1 MAEPSGVPP
10 SRLVGSTEDCGCSSA
25 APPQGLP
32 IPDSSS
38 VPSFPARVGEFH
50 NDDALTNDAVNHAT
64 KRYSQLRITM
74 SFDSDTDSNHSGGG
88 LPRREALHFETSPP
102 GSEPLGS
109 SRGGAR
115 KGHVIRGSATSEDIL
130 GHPSADDEEEGD
142 FQILPDDDEAGEDST
157 MGTRDRK
164 LVLSGRA
171 TGSPVPRAT
180 VHSPAS
186 SPVRSPER
194 TPPVSPQTIRSSP
207 IRRSHRLSAGTAPP
221 SSSMSPRSPGR
232 KSEAATATSSASAAG
247 ATTPDMSTSTGA
259 ASHRRSS
266 NDDVTF
272 KSPLTGPFRAI
283 RARAMASYK
292 CNIPEPNL
300 AGDEWLQEDGGSSSE
315 ESSQPEDSISSDDAS
330 GTLGE
335 ILEDDYDEDDDDN
348 VETDFAAIRP
358 MPNTFL
364 EMAPDRFDFLDRT
377 LVKKIH
383 EQKLSTFAAE
393 HNLFAKGLMQLLAER
408 DAVGVEDD
416 IHDSSNVI
424 KMGPLKKR
432 TSRGI
437 WSVKYVEIRR
447 GNLSYFADD
456 ARGIGSTHR
465 KTIHLRK
472 RTCRCTAVIDET
484 NSHNDIFVFDLVIE
498 GRPKIQFMAKSEE
511 ERHGWIRAVR
521 QALIGD
527 VEGSQQNT
535 PVDLSVYQ
543 SAIDSYRTVTTALK
557 QVESRGDY
565 LVAVDSLLYRKTASS
580 ALRVPMSWLRE
591 EVIERRER
599 EKDDD
604 SPDARVKSNLAE
616 NWRRLSNSTVNINGH
631 LIEQNAP
638 YAANRILG
646 TLARCILEHDRV
658 EAGEDG
664 VPTLKRHSLDAPPEM
679 TELEAASYARSILVC
694 ALRSEQ
700 HVYIKEAVEHLVQN
714 ERVATVEC
722 LKSDPLRI
730 DVSFAGEDYMEK
742 EQKPN
747 DVSGWL
753 LTRPKNVRA
762 WKNRYFVVS
771 EGVLSFFAEADPR
784 PYGLRGQLV
793 LNKCTTMKTM
803 DDNILII
810 EIEEEQRY
818 LQFQD
823 RGQLLRWRAVLERAA
838 DSTHFQPPA
847 TEREQRRGMIGQIVS
862 TVNPLKSATDTG
874 IKVGKRAMRVMK
886 EAPKAGLKKARGMLA
901 NIRQRGQTTPDD
913 DRRNTTEAM
922 LIVSTR
928 GLPKH
933 GDKRDLKVHAV
944 TELNSIF
951 RVMPAASSR
960 GEDPLL

>member
-1 MAEPSGVPP
+1 MTEKNNVRS
-10 SRLVGSTEDCGCSSA
+10 SKLVVEDDDCCCSSSTRNA
-25 APPQGLP
+25 LPNPPQG
-32 IPDSSS
+32 IQIRDSSS
-38 VPSFPARVGEFH
+38 VPSFPARVGDYH
-50 NDDALTNDAVNHAT
+50 NNDTTTDAVNHAT
-64 KRYSQLRITM
+64 KRYSQLRISM
-74 SFDSDTDSNHSGGG
+74 SFESDTDSNHSAGGG
-88 LPRREALHFETSPP
+88 VPREALHFETSPAMKEPP
-102 GSEPLGS
+102 GG
-109 SRGGAR
+109 RGEA
-115 KGHVIRGSATSEDIL
+115 KGHIIRGSATSEDIL

-142 FQILPDDDEAGEDST
+142 FQILPDDDEAGEDAL
-157 MGTRDRK
+157 GTRDRK
-164 LVLSGRA
+164 SLLRTERPGGSE
-171 TGSPVPRAT
+171 TGSPVPHAMAARSPT
-180 VHSPAS
+180 HSPAL
-186 SPVRSPER
+186 SPER
-194 TPPVSPQTIRSSP
+194 TPPVSPQTILRSSLS
-207 IRRSHRLSAGTAPP
+207 RRPHRLTP
-221 SSSMSPRSPGR
+221 SSPQSPRSPGG
-232 KSEAATATSSASAAG
+232 KSESASPPAAL
-247 ATTPDMSTSTGA
+247 TTTAETSTSNGA
-259 ASHRRSS
+259 VSHRRSN
-266 NDDVTF
+266 NDDATY
-272 KSPLTGPFRAI
+272 KSPLAGPFRAI
-283 RARAMASYK
+283 RARAMATYR
-292 CNIPEPNL
+292 CNTPEPNM
-300 AGDEWLQEDGGSSSE
+300 AGDEWLQDDGGSSSE
-315 ESSQPEDSISSDDAS
+315 ESSQPEDSISSDDVS
-330 GTLGE
+330 GTFGA
-335 ILEDDYDEDDDDN
+335 ILEDDDDN
-348 VETDFAAIRP
+348 DDDDAETDFASICP
-358 MPNTFL
+358 IPNTFL
-364 EMAPDRFDFLDRT
+364 EIAPDRFDFLDRT

-432 TSRGI
+432 TSRGM

-456 ARGIGSTHR
+456 ARAIGSTHR

-472 RTCRCTAVIDET
+472 RTCRCQAVIDEA
-484 NSHNDIFVFDLVIE
+484 NGHNDIFIFDLVIE

-511 ERHGWIRAVR
+511 ERHGWIRAVGL
-521 QALIGD
+521 ALIGD
-527 VEGSQQNT
+527 VEGSQPDT
-535 PVDLSVYQ
+535 PVDLSIYQ
-543 SAIDSYRTVTTALK
+543 SAIDSYRTVTAALK
-557 QVESRGDY
+557 QVETRGDY

-580 ALRVPMSWLRE
+580 ALRVPVSWLRE

-616 NWRRLSNSTVNINGH
+616 NWRRLSNASVKINGH
-631 LIEQNAP
+631 LIEQNSP
-638 YAANRILG
+638 YNANRILG

-658 EAGEDG
+658 EADEEG

-694 ALRSEQ
+694 ALRSE
-700 HVYIKEAVEHLVQN
+700 HHGCMKEAVEHLVQN
-714 ERVATVEC
+714 ERVANVEC

-730 DVSFAGEDYMEK
+730 DVSFANEDYMEK

-753 LTRPKNVRA
+753 LTRPKNVRV

-823 RGQLLRWRAVLERAA
+823 RGQLLRWRTVLERAA
-838 DSTHFQPPA
+838 DSTHIQLPA

-928 GLPKH
+928 GLPRD

-944 TELNSIF
+944 TELNSVF
-951 RVMPAASSR
+951 RVTAIASSG